1 MAIAVESNELNMD
14 ICVEKVNELNK
25 NVCVKEVDQ
34 LTDAIEPNELNKDV
48 GVSVEVNE
56 MTVAVESN
64 ESNKDVGVEVNE
76 VADAIEVNGMA
87 DANELNKD
95 VCIEVNELI
104 GAVETHELNKDVSVE
119 EIIGTYREKIDKYCA
134 ILMDNRIRKN
144 QWILLLSMMMSNNT
158 INNYDIVSND
168 VVETI
173 TISIIFIIFQLHQYY
188 QITTNVIRSSTITSN
203 QSQIKK
209 FTMED
214 YLRDLGE
221 QENY

>member
-104 GAVETHELNKDVSVE
+104 GAVETHELNKDV
-119 EIIGTYREKIDKYCA
+119 
-134 ILMDNRIRKN
+134 
-144 QWILLLSMMMSNNT
+144 ILLAAAADRFLLFLLECLALT
-158 INNYDIVSND
+158 AL
-168 VVETI
+168 
-173 TISIIFIIFQLHQYY
+173 TISGDKMFVGRLKLDFLTLLKLINLKYFGNQNPHLKEHLHYVRSVILTREGHSLSCLGVKLVRQNI
-188 QITTNVIRSSTITSN
+188 QISYTV
-203 QSQIKK
+203 
-209 FTMED
+209 
-214 YLRDLGE
+214 
-221 QENY
+221 